1 MSDTSPTT
9 HGAPR
14 STTERRPAD
23 ARGSRPR
30 SRRRTTASAILLA
43 VSTLFV
49 SLLAG
54 CGSTEAKSL
63 LDSIRSG
70 EVVLGTKFDQPG
82 LGIYNP
88 DKTMSGFDPAVSEYV
103 VNHIADSLG
112 VAHPKISWRETPS
125 ARREAMIEHGEVDMI
140 AATYSINENRAK
152 KVDFGGPYLIT
163 YQGLMVRKSDDSI
176 HNLPDLGN
184 GKKLC
189 SVTGST
195 SAQNVKAQLPNIE
208 LQEYDSYSAC
218 VEALR
223 RGKVD
228 ALTTDESILA
238 GYSNFWKGEFR
249 LVEMT
254 YLKDACVKKALKSA
268 GTPFSTER
276 YGIGLAKGDTASVD
290 KVNEA
295 LDSMLKPGPGNGP
308 SPWITAL
315 RDNLGD
321 DYVNQISQRAQTP
334 DSKFTFTPKP
344 GDLAFLESKST
355 PCPPGLK

>member
-1 MSDTSPTT
+1 MFLPVC
-9 HGAPR
+9 A
-14 STTERRPAD
+14 
-23 ARGSRPR
+23 
-30 SRRRTTASAILLA
+30 
-43 VSTLFV
+43 LFV

-54 CGSTEAKSL
+54 CGSTEPKSL

-88 DKTMSGFDPAVSEYV
+88 DTSMSGFDPAVSKYV

-163 YQGLMVRKSDDSI
+163 YQGLMVRKSDESI
-176 HNLPDLGN
+176 QNLPDLGN

-254 YLKDACVKKALKSA
+254 YLKDACVKDALKAA

-276 YGIGLAKGDTASVD
+276 YGIGLAKGDDTAAVD

-295 LDSMLKPGPGNGP
+295 LDAMLKPSADNGP

-315 RDNLGD
+315 RDSLGD
-321 DYVNQISQRAQTP
+321 DYVNDIAQRAEKP
-334 DSKFTFTPKP
+334 GSKFAFMPDP

-355 PCPPGLK
+355 PCPADLK